1 MSGRKISEKTI
12 SIPEVKKMMD
22 LVKQRKEKIDAE
34 EGLSHFQEITYNY
47 VNKYAKMSEIDAIKI
62 QKFLID
68 KYEIE
73 ENYAINI
80 VNIDPHT
87 IQELRMID
95 PHTIQELRMILEKSF
110 IGKTLNEE
118 KLQELLAQ
126 IEELKT
132 S

>member
-12 SIPEVKKMMD
+12 SIPEVKKLMD
-22 LVKQRKEKIDAE
+22 IVKERKEKIDPE
-34 EGLSHFQEITYNY
+34 EGLTHFQEITYNY
-47 VNKYAKMSEIDAIKI
+47 VNKFAKMSEKDANKI

-73 ENYAINI
+73 ENYAINV

-87 IQELRMID
+87 I
-95 PHTIQELRMILEKSF
+95 PELRMILEKSF

-118 KLQELLAQ
+118 NLQELLAQ

-132 S
+132 P

>member
-1 MSGRKISEKTI
+1 
-12 SIPEVKKMMD
+12 
-22 LVKQRKEKIDAE
+22 
-34 EGLSHFQEITYNY
+34 
-47 VNKYAKMSEIDAIKI
+47 MSEIDAIKI

-80 VNIDPHT
+80 IN
-87 IQELRMID
+87 ID

-110 IGKTLNEE
+110 IGKTLNGE

-126 IEELKT
+126 MEELKT

>member
-1 MSGRKISEKTI
+1 MSGRKLGEKTV
-12 SIPEVKKMMD
+12 SIPEVKKIMEA
-22 LVKQRKEKIDAE
+22 VKDKIDEIDSE
-34 EGLSHFQEITYNY
+34 EGLSHFQEITHAY
-47 VNKYAKMSEIDAIKI
+47 VNKFAKMSEKDAIKI

-73 ENYAINI
+73 EVYAINI

-87 IQELRMID
+87 I
-95 PHTIQELRMILEKSF
+95 PELRMILEKSF
-110 IGKTLNEE
+110 AGKTLNDEQ
-118 KLQELLAQ
+118 LQDLLAQ